1 MDQFLKTISESE
13 SYDKATK
20 KFARLFR
27 ANIEKRVPA
36 CGTLVDVYR
45 FGHYFDPYSRG
56 ILLDVKF
63 KNLEDV
69 KLEIKLRWEVTDTNS
84 SNSAVSE
91 SEMQVD
97 DTNES
102 DPLEAMI
109 RMREAHQSA
118 AAPDTLS
125 PLELEF
131 LKYEKL
137 PKVKKDVDALKWWM
151 GHKDV
156 LPLMFKIAQELLG
169 IPVSSSKSERIFST
183 AGRIDT
189 TQRMRLSPATLENLV
204 ILSENVHKVRKLANK
219 YSIKKDSRTLD
230 PQRMVLVEVLDV
242 DSGYGNDTEDE
253 SESTEEVAQSDC
265 SDDDI
270 LDGDC

>member
-1 MDQFLKTISESE
+1 MPNSHVYTFQGSVRIEPLHNTFPNTF
-13 SYDKATK
+13 K
-20 KFARLFR
+20 K
-27 ANIEKRVPA
+27 
-36 CGTLVDVYR
+36 
-45 FGHYFDPYSRG
+45 
-56 ILLDVKF
+56 
-63 KNLEDV
+63 LEDV
-69 KLEIKLRWEVTDTNS
+69 KLKIKLRWEVTESNS
-84 SNSAVSE
+84 SNSAVSG

-97 DTNES
+97 DTNDS

-109 RMREAHQSA
+109 RMREAHRSA
-118 AAPDTLS
+118 AAPDMLL

-189 TQRMRLSPATLENLV
+189 TQRMRLTPATLENLV
-204 ILSENVHKVRKLANK
+204 ILAENVHKVRKLANN
-219 YSIKKDSRTLD
+219 YSSKKDSRTLD
-230 PQRMVLVEVLDV
+230 PQRMVLVEVLEV
-242 DSGYGNDTEDE
+242 DSGDGNDTEDE
-253 SESTEEVAQSDC
+253 SESTEEEVTQSDT
-265 SDDDI
+265 SDEDI
-270 LDGDC
+270 LDSDC